1 MSNMVGK
8 LVAGD
13 TLDFLDVVPG
23 YEATAGWTLK
33 YRLAPRFTTP
43 VQVPFD
49 LTAVPEGA
57 DYRVQATPLETGSW
71 LPGQYTWARWVEK
84 PGARQSLGTG
94 ELSVTPDPATL
105 AAGAD
110 LRSPTR
116 KALDD
121 ALAAQRS
128 FVATRGAVAEYQI
141 GERRMKFSSSAD
153 FIGLIN
159 QLRIDLARE
168 VRAEALAAGMPDP
181 RKVYVRSRRG

>member
-13 TLDFLDVVPG
+13 TLDFRDQVPG
-23 YEATAGWTLK
+23 FRPLDGWTLK
-33 YRLAPRFTTP
+33 YRLAPRFTDP
-43 VQVPFD
+43 VQAPVEI
-49 LTAVPEGA
+49 AGVVEGE
-57 DYRVQATPLETGSW
+57 DYRVQATPTETAAW
-71 LPGQYTWARWVEK
+71 TPGVYTWGRWVEK

-94 ELSVTPDPATL
+94 QLMVTPNPAQL

-110 LRSPTR
+110 LRSTAR

-121 ALAAQRS
+121 ALAAQRAFIAS
-128 FVATRGAVAEYQI
+128 RGTVTEYQI
-141 GERRMKFSSSAD
+141 GERRMKFSAAAD

-159 QLRIDLARE
+159 QLRIDVSRE